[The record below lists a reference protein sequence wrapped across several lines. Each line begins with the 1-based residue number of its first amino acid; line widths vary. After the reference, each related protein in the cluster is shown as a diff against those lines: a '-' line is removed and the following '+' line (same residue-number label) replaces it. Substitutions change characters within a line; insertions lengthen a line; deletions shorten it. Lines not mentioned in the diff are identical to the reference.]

1 MIELKQ
7 DDRPLQMTSPFGSD
21 AVAESFS
28 GEEMVNGLFHFDIE
42 VLSRKDDLDPAA
54 VLLKP
59 IDIKVR
65 TADDDWRFF
74 NGIVK
79 SFRYSGG
86 DDRVHYYHMEI
97 VPWFWQLTKS
107 MNCKVHE
114 SAGGKSVKEI
124 VSGVFDESGFTDYE
138 WNLRGTPPN
147 RDYCLQYRE
156 TDFEFVSRLLAE
168 EGIFYF
174 FTHEEG
180 KHTLHLVDSAADCS
194 DCPESEV
201 RLNFLLS
208 TTDSLDHLASW
219 QHIREVTTSEFK
231 LTDYDF
237 EDPQA
242 TENFLTEE
250 QTVVETMSSAGS
262 TVYDHS
268 SSSAAVKP
276 NSALLKTRV
285 QNRIEA
291 EEADHETLFS
301 SSDRR
306 TFYAGGKFTVTE
318 HFAKAE
324 AGTNWLLLNVQH
336 RAHSGGYLAGAG
348 AISGV
353 YSNTFRAIPSDKNP
367 RPRYART
374 KPMIH
379 GIQSAVVVGPSGDE
393 IHTDEYGRVRIQ
405 FHWDLE
411 GGKDESS
418 SCWVRTVTPW
428 AGTNWGMIAIPR
440 IGQEV
445 VVNFL
450 NGDIDS
456 PVVMGMLYNKD
467 NMPPYA
473 LDDNKTQSGIKTHS
487 TVGGGDDNFNE
498 LRFEDKINEEEVY
511 LHAERDF
518 NCVIENNETREVGY
532 EKSEEGNQEVKIYN
546 NQELTV
552 GVGNSNGGSQTI
564 KIGKDRTVTLN
575 TGDDSLTISQGNQK
589 TKVSLG
595 KIETE
600 AMQSIE
606 LKVGSNSIKI
616 DQTGITLKGVMVKI
630 KGDAMV
636 EASAPMTNVKADGIL
651 VVKGGMTMIN

>member
-1 MIELKQ
+1 
-7 DDRPLQMTSPFGSD
+7 MTSPFGDD

-42 VLSRKDDLDPAA
+42 LISREDNLDPAT
-54 VLLKP
+54 VLLKSV
-59 IDIKVR
+59 DIKVR
-65 TADDDWRFF
+65 TADDEWRFF
-74 NGIVK
+74 NGVVK

-86 DDRVHYYHMEI
+86 DDRAHYYHMEI

-107 MNCKVHE
+107 ANCKVHE
-114 SAGGKSVKEI
+114 SAGGKSAQDI
-124 VSGVFDESGFTDYE
+124 ISDLFDEKSFTDYQ
-138 WNLRGTPPN
+138 WNLRGTLSN

-156 TDFEFVSRLLAE
+156 TDFEFVTRLLAE
-168 EGIFYF
+168 EGIFYY

-180 KHTLHLVDSAADCS
+180 KHTLVMSDNTSDCS
-194 DCPESEV
+194 DCPENEV
-201 RLNFLLS
+201 NLKFNFS
-208 TTDSLDHLASW
+208 VKDSLDHLATW
-219 QHIREVTTSEFK
+219 QHIREVTSSEFK

-237 EDPQA
+237 EDPTA
-242 TENFLTEE
+242 SENFVTKEK
-250 QTVVETMSSAGS
+250 TVIKTMGSAGS
-262 TVYDHS
+262 TVYDHTS
-268 SSSAAVKP
+268 ASAAVKP
-276 NSALLKTRV
+276 DSGLLKSRAT
-285 QNRIEA
+285 NRIEA
-291 EEADHETLFS
+291 EEADHETLYS

-306 TFYAGGKFTVTE
+306 TFYAGGKFKVTE
-318 HFAKAE
+318 HFADSE
-324 AGTNWLLLNVQH
+324 SGTNWLLMNVQH

-348 AISGV
+348 AVSGV
-353 YSNTFRAIPSDKNP
+353 YSNTFRAIPSERIP
-367 RPRYART
+367 RPRYSRT

-379 GIQSAVVVGPSGDE
+379 GVQSAVVVGPSGEE

-411 GGKDESS
+411 GGRDDTS

-450 NGDIDS
+450 NGDIDH

-473 LDDNKTQSGIKTHS
+473 LEDNKTQTGIKTRS
-487 TVGGGDDNFNE
+487 TLEGGKDNFNE
-498 LRFEDKINEEEVY
+498 LRFEDKKDEEEVY
-511 LHAERDF
+511 IHAERDL
-518 NCVIENNETREVGY
+518 NCIIENNETREVGY
-532 EKSEEGNQEVKIYN
+532 EKQEEGNQEVKIYN
-546 NQELTV
+546 NQDLTV
-552 GVGNSNGGSQTI
+552 GVGNSDGGSQTI

-575 TGDDSLTISQGNQK
+575 TGDDSLTVSQGNQK

-616 DQTGITLKGVMVKI
+616 DQSGITIKGLMVKI
-630 KGDAMV
+630 NGDAMV
-636 EASAPMTNVKADGIL
+636 EASSPMTT
-651 VVKGGMTMIN
+651 VKGDGMLTLKGGITMIN